1 MEQYEDFL
9 IGFSL
14 QIQEAI
20 KEQQDERD
28 TE

>member
-1 MEQYEDFL
+1 MEQYENFL

-20 KEQQDERD
+20 KEHQDEQN

>member
-1 MEQYEDFL
+1 MEQYENFL

-14 QIQEAI
+14 QIQEAV
-20 KEQQDERD
+20 KEYQDEQD